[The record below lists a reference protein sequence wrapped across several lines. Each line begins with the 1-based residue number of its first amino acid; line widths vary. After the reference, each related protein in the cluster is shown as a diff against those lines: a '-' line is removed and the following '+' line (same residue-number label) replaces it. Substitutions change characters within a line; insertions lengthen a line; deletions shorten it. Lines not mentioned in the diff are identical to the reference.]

1 MNITKNRISL
11 SVEEA
16 FDYLYLKDQRVWI
29 EAVDLIAEYAEESF
43 QEHYEDEPDL
53 DSPTS
58 NGINYSNDEE
68 AIYFEFWVNSRG
80 ILCPFFLHKHSLA
93 S

>member
-11 SVEEA
+11 SVEEV

-68 AIYFEFWVNSRG
+68 AIYFEF
-80 ILCPFFLHKHSLA
+80 
-93 S
+93 